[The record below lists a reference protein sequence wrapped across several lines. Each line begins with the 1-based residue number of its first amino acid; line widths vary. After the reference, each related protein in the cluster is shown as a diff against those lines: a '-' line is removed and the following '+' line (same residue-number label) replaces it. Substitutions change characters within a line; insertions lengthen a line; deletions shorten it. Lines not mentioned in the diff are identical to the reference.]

1 MIFVADNPNPRTSS
15 IVIGAMIYEIAFQ
28 EGLSTGGDALFGLH
42 DPEELRLS
50 IDSVQPV
57 QRQVVAILHESLH
70 AIDAQSALDLDETQV
85 RVLSFQL
92 MQLLRANPELIK
104 EMLEVLEDGDAE

>member
-1 MIFVADNPNPRTSS
+1 MIFTKDRQAAATFPLTV
-15 IVIGAMIYEIAFQ
+15 GAMTYEMAFLS
-28 EGLSTGGDALFGLH
+28 GLSSGGDALFGLH
-42 DPEELRLS
+42 DPEELRIS
-50 IDSVQPV
+50 IDSAQPV
-57 QRQVVAILHESLH
+57 QRQVVAVLHESLH

-104 EMLEVLEDGDAE
+104 EMLEVLEDGDVE